1 MKPASMIKVSIT
13 GPKTVLPSIVDELH
27 RLKLL
32 HIVDHT
38 KDNNVDIGTALPIA
52 SQLSEILIK
61 IRSICSY
68 LDINLKKEPELEK
81 IDVKKSEY
89 DPYSL
94 GKVSRELY
102 NEVTLKLA
110 KTKETEDK
118 IAERKNAIPDLRI
131 LNEIQINVENL
142 SGYKKI
148 TCFFGRIN
156 AEESK
161 ITRSIEKITKRFEI
175 QTAKLQKEQKGNAIA
190 LYVEKTKEKEAQEIL
205 SNFGFTQINLPEF
218 VKKGSAEQNIQL
230 IEKEIEYF
238 KKQQEGIKK
247 DLEEISSKWE
257 NFLIFNERLLSR
269 EIEKAEAPL
278 RFADF
283 PNAFIATGWIPEQE
297 FGKLKVRVN
306 KAANN
311 LVHIDKEE
319 IIKNENTPVKLENK
333 GIVKPFESLLELYTI
348 PKYREIDPT
357 FMTFLT
363 FPLFFGFILGDIG
376 YGLTA
381 LLMFIIL
388 KRKIKTPLLDV
399 MLIASI
405 SSIFFGFMFGEFF
418 GEEAILG
425 RELPHLLSRAHDLNT
440 LLMIA
445 IIIGIIHINLGLIVG
460 FINELHHG
468 FFTAFSEKISWIL
481 LQLGVGLIALYY
493 LSSSSGALALYSG
506 IILAIGSVG
515 LIVKAEGIK
524 GALELPAIFGN
535 ILSYAR
541 LMAVGVASVY
551 LAVIVNEFA
560 REFFHKGG
568 IYSVFAILILFVGH
582 LINIALGILGGFL
595 HSIRLHYVEFYSK
608 FYKGGGI
615 RYSPFGQDKTAE
627 QEPN

>member
-1 MKPASMIKVSIT
+1 MKPASMIKVSVT
-13 GPKTVLPSIVDELH
+13 GPKTALPLIIDELH
-27 RLKLL
+27 KLKLL
-32 HIVDHT
+32 HIVDHN
-38 KDNNVDIGTALPIA
+38 KENDLDIGTALPIA

-68 LDINLKKEPELEK
+68 LNIELKKEPDLEK
-81 IDVKKSEY
+81 IDVKKPEY
-89 DPYSL
+89 EAYSL

-102 NEVTLKLA
+102 NEVTLKLGKA
-110 KTKETEDK
+110 KEIEEK
-118 IAERKNAIPDLRI
+118 IAERKTTIPDLRI
-131 LNEIQINVENL
+131 LNELQINVENL

-148 TCFFGRIN
+148 ACFFGKIN
-156 AEESK
+156 SDEDK
-161 ITRSIEKITKRFEI
+161 IIRSIEKITKNFEI
-175 QTAKLQKEQKGNAIA
+175 QTAKLPKGNAIA
-190 LYVEKTKEKEAQEIL
+190 LYVEKTKEKETLEVL
-205 SNFGFTQINLPEF
+205 SNFGFTQINIPNYITS
-218 VKKGSAEQNIQL
+218 GSAEKNIQN
-230 IEKEIEYF
+230 IEKEIEAL
-238 KKQQEGIKK
+238 KKQHFEVEN
-247 DLEEISSKWE
+247 DLQEISSKWE

-283 PNAFIATGWIPEQE
+283 PSAFTAEGWIPEQE
-297 FGKLKVRVN
+297 FGKLKVRLN

-319 IIKNENTPVKLENK
+319 ITKKDKTPVKLENK

-376 YGLTA
+376 YGITTLF
-381 LLMFIIL
+381 MFIIL
-388 KRKIKTPLLDV
+388 KRKIKSPLLDV

-405 SSIFFGFMFGEFF
+405 SSIIFGFIFGEFF
-418 GEEAILG
+418 GEEITLNLFG
-425 RELPHLLSRAHDLNT
+425 YELHGLLARTHDLNT

-445 IIIGIIHINLGLIVG
+445 VIIGMIHINLGLIIG

-468 FFTAFSEKISWIL
+468 FFHAFSEKISWIL
-481 LQLGVGLIALYY
+481 LQLGVGLIALHY
-493 LSSSSGALALYSG
+493 LSPSGALALYSG
-506 IILAIGSVG
+506 IILALVSIV

-551 LAVIVNEFA
+551 LALIVNDFA

-568 IYSVFAILILFVGH
+568 IYTVFGVLILLIGH
-582 LINIALGILGGFL
+582 LINIALGLLGGFL

-608 FYKGGGI
+608 FYKGGGT
-615 RYSPFGQDKTAE
+615 RYNPFGQDKMTE
-627 QEPN
+627 QE